1 MGLKYAQPATHILH
15 CTSQTNRARCVK
27 TTVSFKPVVVKPVDD
42 SVGFEIEVGRQ
53 HLNGV
58 LGWVGLLQICLPQS
72 LLLLCV

>member
-1 MGLKYAQPATHILH
+1 MGLKSAQPATYSLH
-15 CTSQTNRARCVK
+15 CTSQNNRVWCVK
-27 TTVSFKPVVVKPVDD
+27 TTVSFKPVVVKPVDN
-42 SVGFEIEVGRQ
+42 SVGLEVEVGRQ